1 MWLTMPV
8 GYRKALLMRTVYL
21 NGDYIPESEAKVSI
35 FDRGFLF
42 ADAVYEVVSV
52 IDGRLIDFDGHVAR
66 LHRSMAELQ
75 MPHPPQ
81 RAELLAMCR
90 ELAARNALSEGMI
103 YFEVTRGNPGDRD
116 FLFPSAQVPPT
127 IVGFTQNAALVDR
140 PQAESGVSVV
150 TLPDRRWQMAHVKT
164 TQLLYASLM
173 KAEARAR
180 GADDAWLVRDGYIT
194 EGTSQNAHIVTKQG
208 KLITHPLDSSILH
221 GITQMAVLE
230 LARQGVVE
238 VETRSFTVEEA
249 KEAAEAMVTAASA
262 FVLPV
267 TRIDEVQLG
276 DGTCGPV
283 TRKLREAY
291 IGFARNSAI

>member
-1 MWLTMPV
+1 
-8 GYRKALLMRTVYL
+8 MRTVYI
-21 NGDYIPESEAKVSI
+21 NGHYIPETEAKVSI

-52 IDGRLIDFDGHVAR
+52 IDGKLIDFEGHVAR
-66 LHRSMAELQ
+66 LHRSMAELR
-75 MPHPPQ
+75 MPQPPA
-81 RAELLAMCR
+81 REILLGMCR
-90 ELAARNALSEGMI
+90 ELAARNALNEGMI

-116 FLFPSAQVPPT
+116 FLFPSTDLPPT
-127 IVGFTQNAALVDR
+127 IVGFTQNASLVER

-173 KAEARAR
+173 KAEAKAR
-180 GADDAWLVRDGYIT
+180 GADDAWLVRDGFVT

-221 GITQMAVLE
+221 GITQSAVLE

-249 KEAAEAMVTAASA
+249 KDAAEAMVTAASA

-267 TRIDEVQLG
+267 TRIDGVQLG
-276 DGTCGPV
+276 DGRCGPI
-283 TRKLREAY
+283 TRKLRKTY
-291 IGFARNSAI
+291 IEFARNSAI

>member
-1 MWLTMPV
+1 MQ
-8 GYRKALLMRTVYL
+8 ALAQSLHMRTVYL
-21 NGDYIPESEAKVSI
+21 NGHYIPETEAKVSI

-52 IDGRLIDFDGHVAR
+52 IDGKLIDFDGHVAR
-66 LHRSMAELQ
+66 LHRSMSELR
-75 MPHPPQ
+75 MPLPP
-81 RAELLAMCR
+81 RREELLIMCR
-90 ELAARNALSEGMI
+90 ELAARNALTEGMI

-116 FLFPSAQVPPT
+116 FLFPSAELQPT
-127 IVGFTQNAALVDR
+127 IVGFTQNASLVDR

-173 KAEARAR
+173 KAEAKAR
-180 GADDAWLVRDGYIT
+180 GADDAWLVRDGFVT

-221 GITQMAVLE
+221 GITQTAVLE
-230 LARQGVVE
+230 LARQGIVE

-249 KEAAEAMVTAASA
+249 KDAAEAMVTAASA

-267 TRIDEVQLG
+267 TRIDGVQLG

-283 TRKLREAY
+283 TRKLRETY
-291 IGFARNSAI
+291 IEFARSSAI